1 MNRRAGLVL
10 IAAVI
15 LTGPAF
21 GHAKLLSSSP
31 AANAE
36 LAVAPTELSLQFSEA
51 AQLAVLKLSAAGVAI
66 PLKIDRGATAAVRIS
81 IALPPLAPGIY
92 RVEWTALA
100 ADDGHVTK
108 GTFSFTV
115 AGAPR

>member
-1 MNRRAGLVL
+1 MNLRAGLVL
-10 IAAVI
+10 TTMAIV
-15 LTGPAF
+15 TSPAF

-36 LAVAPTELSLQFSEA
+36 LAVAPTVLNLQFSEA

-66 PLKIDRGATAAVRIS
+66 PLKIDRGATAAVRVS
-81 IALPPLAPGIY
+81 IALPALAPGVY

-108 GTFSFTV
+108 GTFSFTI